1 MSFYISLSGIKGAQT
16 DLEVISHNLANVET
30 SGFKKS
36 RVNFADV
43 VARSTMANPKLSHGI
58 GSRVESI
65 QQIFTQGPIEQ
76 TGYSLDLAINGDGF
90 FATKTATSGEVKFT
104 RNGGFSVDEQ
114 GYIHRGAED
123 RLQLFAVDGSGA
135 VDPASA
141 TIDAQLPAANA
152 AGSLFAGVTVD
163 GNGTMVA
170 TFADGSEQTLGRV
183 ALANFTSPEG
193 LQQMGSSNWRPTGL
207 SGTPSWGVPNDG
219 RFTEIT
225 SGAIE
230 RSNVDLTEELVGLIT
245 AQRNFQANAKAI
257 DTASQVTQTIIGIR
271 T

>member
-30 SGFKKS
+30 SGFKRS

-43 VARSTMANPKLSHGI
+43 VATSSMANPKLSHGI
-58 GSRVESI
+58 GSRVDSI

-90 FATKTATSGEVKFT
+90 FATKGETSGEVVFT
-104 RNGGFSVDEQ
+104 RNGGFSVDAQ
-114 GYIHRGAED
+114 GFVHRSGN
-123 RLQLFAVDGSGA
+123 RLQLFPVDASGVA
-135 VDPASA
+135 NTTGG

-163 GNGTMVA
+163 GNGNMVA
-170 TFADGSEQTLGRV
+170 TFADGSNQTVGRV
-183 ALANFTSPEG
+183 ALASFTSPEG
-193 LQQMGSSNWRPTGL
+193 LKQLGSSNWAPTGL
-207 SGTPSWGVPNDG
+207 SGAPSWGAPNDG
-219 RFTEIT
+219 RFAEVM

-257 DTASQVTQTIIGIR
+257 DTASQITQTIIGIR